1 MYGSTWTIPP
11 HQKSLPRATEVV
23 PRKWRISLRSGL
35 RRIESNLI
43 AISVRSLGYRSFV
56 KDKPQFVPI
65 VVNGY
70 ELESV
75 TSAKLLGLI
84 ISSNLTWNEHLEISD
99 VIKKASN
106 RLYFLVPLKR
116 SRVPWQDMSTLYTA
130 CIRSRRWK
138 LLEFGQNAWLF
149 EILTGVITG
158 RTLIFTVPELWIWQ
172 FKFCNRPKGWEYL
185 TTAGMEV
192 VENWNELNGSHVTS
206 FHVEHSL
213 QLDISSKY

>member
-1 MYGSTWTIPP
+1 MCFYINDLDVDDLANVWKYADDTPAS
-11 HQKSLPRATEVV
+11 EVV
-23 PRKWRISLRSGL
+23 AKGDRSCAQEMTDKFAEWSTQNRVKLNCDKYKELRI
-35 RRIESNLI
+35 
-43 AISVRSLGYRSFV
+43 SFV
-56 KDKPQFVPI
+56 KDKPQFAPI

-158 RTLIFTVPELWIWQ
+158 RTLIFTVPD
-172 FKFCNRPKGWEYL
+172 F
-185 TTAGMEV
+185 
-192 VENWNELNGSHVTS
+192 
-206 FHVEHSL
+206 
-213 QLDISSKY
+213 

>member
-11 HQKSLPRATEVV
+11 PQKSLPRATEVV

-56 KDKPQFVPI
+56 KDKPQFAPI

-70 ELESV
+70 ELEMV
-75 TSAKLLGLI
+75 TSAKLLGLT

-99 VIKKASN
+99 VIKKASK

-158 RTLIFTVPELWIWQ
+158 RTLIFTVPD
-172 FKFCNRPKGWEYL
+172 F
-185 TTAGMEV
+185 
-192 VENWNELNGSHVTS
+192 
-206 FHVEHSL
+206 
-213 QLDISSKY
+213 

>member
-1 MYGSTWTIPP
+1 MLINDLDVDDLSNVWKHVDDTTA
-11 HQKSLPRATEVV
+11 SEVV
-23 PRKWRISLRSGL
+23 AKGNRSCAQEMADKFAEWSTQNRVKLNCDKCKELRI
-35 RRIESNLI
+35 
-43 AISVRSLGYRSFV
+43 SFV
-56 KDKPQFVPI
+56 KDKPQFAPI

-158 RTLIFTVPELWIWQ
+158 RTLVIFTVPD
-172 FKFCNRPKGWEYL
+172 F
-185 TTAGMEV
+185 
-192 VENWNELNGSHVTS
+192 
-206 FHVEHSL
+206 
-213 QLDISSKY
+213 